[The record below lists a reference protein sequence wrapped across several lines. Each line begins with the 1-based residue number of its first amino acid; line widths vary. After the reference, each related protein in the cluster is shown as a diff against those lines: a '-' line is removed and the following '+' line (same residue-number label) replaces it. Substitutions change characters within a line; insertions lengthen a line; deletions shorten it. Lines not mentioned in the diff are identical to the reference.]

1 MKTVLEYFYAWEEN
15 SPNNIFLNQPFGN
28 TWESYTWKDAGVMAR
43 KAATGIQK
51 LNLPP
56 KSHIGLVSK
65 NCREWVIADLA
76 IMMSGHVSV
85 PLYPTL
91 VAEQI
96 KEVLEIGDVAAIF
109 LGKLESWDSMK
120 AGIPAEMP
128 KIVFPHYKGC
138 SIIQQGTTWSE
149 LMDNEPL
156 KGKPLPDLN
165 DIWTIVFTSGTT
177 GTPKG
182 VVLTYKNLAASEVI
196 VRENNVLNVSTEGDN
211 HYFSYLPMNHVAE
224 RIVVEVSCISWG
236 GEISFA
242 ESLETFAQN
251 LRDAKPTVFFAVP
264 RIWTKF
270 QMGILSKMS
279 QSKLN
284 LLLKLPVIRG
294 LIRKKIKEG
303 LGFQRCRG
311 FLSGA
316 APISVAARNWW
327 RQLGVNIGDGYGM
340 TENCAICTVLD
351 PEDPKEGTVGKAQP
365 GTEIRIDKETG
376 EICMRS
382 ANIMKGYYKADEL
395 TADVIRD
402 GWLHTGDQ
410 GVIDDEGYLYI
421 TGRVKD
427 TFKTAKGQFIIPS
440 PIEFK
445 FGDNMDIEQIA
456 VIGRGMPQPMAL
468 VVPSENGL
476 AKSESDLK
484 QSLAKTLD
492 EANNQLDN
500 YKKVSKIIICK
511 EPWTVDN
518 GLLTPTLKIKR
529 NEVDQAFGEQYR
541 KWLESKER
549 IIIS

>member
-1 MKTVLEYFYAWEEN
+1 MKSVLEYFYAWEEN
-15 SPNNIFLNQPFGN
+15 SPNNIFLNQPFGDQ
-28 TWESYTWKDAGVMAR
+28 WESYTWKDVGVMAR

-76 IMMSGHVSV
+76 IMMTGHVSV

-91 VAEQI
+91 TAKQI
-96 KEVLEIGDVAAIF
+96 SEVLEIGDVAAIF
-109 LGKLESWDSMK
+109 LGKLESWETMK
-120 AGIPAEMP
+120 DGIPEEMP

-138 SIIQQGTTWSE
+138 SIIQQGMTWSE
-149 LMDNEPL
+149 FMDNEPMS
-156 KGKPLPDLN
+156 GQPLPSLK

-182 VVLTYKNLAASEVI
+182 VVLTYENLASSEII

-211 HYFSYLPMNHVAE
+211 HFFSYLPMNHVAE

-236 GEISFA
+236 GQISFA
-242 ESLETFAQN
+242 ENLETFAQN
-251 LRDAKPTVFFAVP
+251 LRDASPTIFFAVP

-270 QMGILSKMS
+270 QMGILSKMD
-279 QSKLN
+279 QSRLN
-284 LLLKLPVIRG
+284 LLLKIPVIRG
-294 LIRKKIKEG
+294 LIKKKIKTG
-303 LGFQRCRG
+303 LGLHNCRG

-316 APISVAARNWW
+316 APMSVAARNWW
-327 RQLGVNIGDGYGM
+327 RSLDINIGDGYGM

-351 PEDPKEGTVGKAQP
+351 PMDSKEGTVGKAQP
-365 GTEIRIDKETG
+365 GTEIKIDEESG

-382 ANIMKGYYKADEL
+382 GNVMQGYYKAEEL
-395 TADVIRD
+395 TSQVIRD

-427 TFKTAKGQFIIPS
+427 TFKTAKGQFIVPS

-445 FGDNMDIEQIA
+445 FGDNLDIEQIA
-456 VIGRGMPQPMAL
+456 VVGRGMPQPMAM
-468 VVPSENGL
+468 VVLSESGL
-476 AKSESDLK
+476 AKSESELI
-484 QSLAKTLD
+484 SGMTATL
-492 EANNQLDN
+492 EKVNAQLEN
-500 YKKVSKIIICK
+500 YKKVSKIVVCK
-511 EPWTVDN
+511 EAWTVEN

-529 NEVDQAFGEQYR
+529 NQVDKTFEAQYQTWADTN
-541 KWLESKER
+541 KNVIFS
-549 IIIS
+549 